1 MTLSEYRN
9 SSSWQGAIE
18 LGPKLM
24 QLAEELPAS
33 ETMGLSFQLRQAMV
47 DVPATAAADAL
58 QNAGDGRMLPILKL
72 LAALDT
78 ADARASVDRLAE
90 GIVGKKFG
98 QKDAGAAYLPGA
110 TTPAS
115 DEHPAA
121 APAAKPA
128 APSAVPVV
136 PEASTPAA
144 APAPASTHIQVSPD
158 GTVQAEGHNQESNVH
173 TDSVQ

>member
-1 MTLSEYRN
+1 
-9 SSSWQGAIE
+9 
-18 LGPKLM
+18 M
-24 QLAEELPAS
+24 QLTEELPAS

-72 LAALDT
+72 LAALDLIEKVYPALDT